1 MTKRDLKMELQAI
14 ANRLMQIAD
23 REEYMDMVDDLATAR
38 FDIEDVSDK
47 LFAMNWDNPMAD

>member
-1 MTKRDLKMELQAI
+1 MTKRDLRMQLLAI
-14 ANRLMQIAD
+14 ASRLTQIAD

>member
-14 ANRLMQIAD
+14 ANRLMQIAYHD
-23 REEYMDMVDDLATAR
+23 EYMDMADDLITAK

-47 LFAMNWDNPMAD
+47 LFAMNWDSPMAD